1 MRRATEVRPAGSWP
15 EAEAAV
21 TATLP
26 FDAREKRRFKLQDDT
41 GEPFLLDLVK
51 ATVLRDGDGLTLEDG
66 GIIRVAEAPE
76 PVIDTKGSDARQT
89 ARLAWHLGNR
99 HLPVQ
104 ILPDGTIR
112 LRADHVIEAM
122 LVGLGAEVKTHDAP
136 FSPEPGAY
144 AGHGHGGH
152 GHHHDD

>member
-1 MRRATEVRPAGSWP
+1 MRRAVEVLPAGSWP
-15 EAEAAV
+15 EAEAGS

-26 FDAREKRRFKLQDDT
+26 FDAREKRRFKLQDDH
-41 GEPFLLDLVK
+41 GNAFLLDLVK
-51 ATVLRDGDGLTLEDG
+51 PTVLREGDALTLEG
-66 GIIRVAEAPE
+66 GGFIRVSEAPE
-76 PVIDTKGSDARQT
+76 PIVDAKGKDACQT

-112 LRADHVIEAM
+112 FRADSVIEAM
-122 LVGLGAEVKTHDAP
+122 LIGLGAETKAHNAP

-144 AGHGHGGH
+144 AGHGHA
-152 GHHHDD
+152 HD